1 VPKEKE
7 KNVFDEQTL
16 AKLLEAAYVVQ
27 EHNRKLQAMGLPVK
41 YQDRRNDRDWPA
53 PQSSISA
60 QADDKPAPVARGDYT
75 LALAQIVETQHQIQ
89 VHRLELDDAIAR
101 VAERVASIAGAGGA
115 AIGLLDS
122 GKIRYKA
129 TFGLMALPAG
139 TALPAEKALCA
150 TCLTGGEIVRCEDV
164 DLESFLNSEECQRR
178 GIQALIAA
186 PIYQVDGIAG
196 GLELYYGSKHAFA
209 EQDVHTC
216 QLMAGLVTEALARGE
231 GLAWKKS
238 LADERSVMLEALEKL
253 QPDLAALVGASAADE
268 SSAKIATSPTAKPAS
283 TGLCRKCGH
292 KLVGA
297 EQFCGNCGSPRSGDY
312 QSPATQTKVT
322 LSPPQKDEQDNTPG
336 ASADGAK
343 VHTDRRPSF
352 DENRP
357 EKVLAEALEQEMHEL
372 FGAPEPGMTESGME
386 ETPLLAEFTEP
397 ESPKPVIPGDAKD
410 AAEPDLAFASEMSKE
425 SEGQDG
431 SPSRAMLAKREP
443 PSAWTSAAK
452 AREFLEQVAAARPSG
467 LSGFWNSR
475 RGDVYLAIAV
485 ILVACVIRW
494 GVWSTHAVSATG
506 GAATAAAAHRNPAPD
521 ADLSLFDRALIKL
534 GLAEAP
540 EPPEYKGNPET
551 RVWVDLHTALYYCP
565 GTDLYGKTPK
575 GKFTTQRDAQLN
587 QFEPAYQRACD

>member
-7 KNVFDEQTL
+7 KTVFDEQTL

-27 EHNRKLQAMGLPVK
+27 EHNRKLQAMGLRVK
-41 YQDRRNDRDWPA
+41 SQDRPNERAWPA
-53 PQSSISA
+53 PQSSIPAGASE
-60 QADDKPAPVARGDYT
+60 KPAPAARGDYT

-89 VHRLELDDAIAR
+89 VRRLELDDAIAL
-101 VAERVASIAGAGGA
+101 VAERAASIAGAGGA

-122 GKIRYKA
+122 GRIRYKA
-129 TFGLMALPAG
+129 TFGLMTLPAG
-139 TALPAEKALCA
+139 TELPAEKALCA
-150 TCLTGGEIVRCEDV
+150 TCLSDGEIIHCEDV
-164 DLESFLNSEECQRR
+164 DLESFLNSGECERR
-178 GIQALIAA
+178 GIQAMIAA

-196 GLELYYGSKHAFA
+196 GLELYYGSKHAFT

-253 QPDLAALVGASAADE
+253 KPDLAALVGAFAAED
-268 SSAKIATSPTAKPAS
+268 SSTKAAMPPTAQS
-283 TGLCRKCGH
+283 TSTFLCRKCGH

-297 EQFCGNCGSPRSGDY
+297 EQFCGNCGSPRSDY
-312 QSPATQTKVT
+312 QSPAPQTGVT
-322 LSPPQKDEQDNTPG
+322 LSPPQKDEQDNAPG
-336 ASADGAK
+336 AGADGAK

-357 EKVLAEALEQEMHEL
+357 EKALAEALEQEMHEL
-372 FGAPEPGMTESGME
+372 LAAPESGMPESGME
-386 ETPLLAEFTEP
+386 ETPLMEEFTEP
-397 ESPKPVIPGDAKD
+397 ESPKPVVPGDAKD
-410 AAEPDLAFASEMSKE
+410 AAEPDLAAASEMSEE
-425 SEGQDG
+425 SDGQDA
-431 SPSRAMLAKREP
+431 SPSRTMAKREP

-467 LSGFWNSR
+467 ALSGFWNSR

-494 GVWSTHAVSATG
+494 GVWSTHAASATG
-506 GAATAAAAHRNPAPD
+506 RTATAAAAHRNPAPD

-540 EPPEYKGNPET
+540 EPPQYKGNPET